1 MKLIYRLKAQQ
12 IIFLSLLFLAMIVVG
27 CKKPEGETPDPDIN
41 SDVPTTGTRTQLTKD
56 SIYLYAKQVYFWN
69 DVLPSYTVFKP
80 RNYNSFDDE
89 LFAITQLKVN
99 PDTQKPYE
107 YPVPSDPGSP
117 KFSYITES
125 DLNGSFAN
133 ASPFIV
139 SQVDLE
145 GKGSDFGLALTA
157 IGMQSAYQI
166 YVRYVNPGSSAAS
179 NRLNR
184 GDLLEKIGDHVI
196 GGGYNADNNAIG
208 AAFDKPTITLSVKKS
223 DGRAVTVTLTKAN
236 YNSNPIF
243 KDTVITSGTEK
254 IGYMAFARF
263 SNPDNA
269 EGPLNNS
276 FAKFAA
282 ESVTSLVIDLRYN
295 GGGYVT
301 TAEQLANLIA
311 PSSISNG
318 STMFTEYFNATMRS
332 GKATILKNQP
342 LLNANG
348 SQQYQNGKLVTYF
361 DEDYSQA
368 DNTYKFNKEGSL
380 RTVSKVVFLVSNSTA
395 SASELVI
402 SVLKPYLDVKL
413 IGATTYGKPVGFF
426 PIKIDKYDVYFAMFE
441 AKNSKGEANYYAGFK
456 PDLALADD
464 VTHDFGDPKEAQFA
478 AAIKY
483 LTTKTLAA
491 KAPVATIMGTKTTI
505 SPTQVRDLGITSEFK
520 GMITTPNR
528 RSRK

>member
-1 MKLIYRLKAQQ
+1 MKLVYRFKAHQR
-12 IIFLSLLFLAMIVVG
+12 IFFSLLIVAIILTG
-27 CKKPEGETPDPDIN
+27 CKKPKGTAPEPDTDQ
-41 SDVPTTGTRTQLTKD
+41 DVPTTGTRMQLTKD

-69 DVLPSYTVFKP
+69 DVLPGYAVFKP
-80 RNYNSFDDE
+80 RNYNSLDDV

-99 PDTQKPYE
+99 PDTQRPYE
-107 YPVPSDPGSP
+107 YPVPSDPESP

-125 DLNGSFAN
+125 DVKGSFAN

-145 GKGSDFGLALTA
+145 GKGSDFGLAFTA
-157 IGMQSAYQI
+157 IGTQSAYQI
-166 YVRYVNPGSSAAS
+166 YLRYVNPGSSAAAA
-179 NRLNR
+179 NLNR
-184 GDLLEKIGDHVI
+184 GDRLEKVGDHLI
-196 GGGYNADNNAIG
+196 GSGYNADNNAISS
-208 AAFDKPTITLSVKKS
+208 AFDKSAITLSGKKS
-223 DGRAVTVTLTKAN
+223 DGRPFTVTLTKGN
-236 YNSNPIF
+236 YTSNPIF
-243 KDTVITSGTEK
+243 KDTVVTSGNEK

-263 SNPDNA
+263 SNPANA
-269 EGPLNNS
+269 EGPLNKS

-282 ESVTSLVIDLRYN
+282 EGVTSLVIDLRYN

-311 PSSISNG
+311 PSSVSNG
-318 STMFTEYFNATMRS
+318 STMFSEYFNATMRS

-342 LLNANG
+342 LLDG
-348 SQQYQNGKLVTYF
+348 SGNQQYQNGKLVTYF

-368 DNTYKFNKEGSL
+368 DNTYKFNKQGNL
-380 RTVSKVVFLVSNSTA
+380 RNVSKVVFLVSNSTA

-426 PIKIDKYDVYFAMFE
+426 PVKIDKYDVYFAMFE
-441 AKNSKGEANYYAGFK
+441 ARNSKGESNYYAGFK
-456 PDLALADD
+456 PDLSLADD
-464 VTHDFGDPKEAQFA
+464 VTHDFGDPNEAQFA

-483 LTTKTLAA
+483 ITTKTLSA
-491 KAPVATIMGTKTTI
+491 KAAVATIMGTKTTI
-505 SPTQVRDLGITSEFK
+505 SPAQVKDLGVRNEFK
-520 GMITTPNR
+520 GMIETPNR